1 MSKLNHQDLLTI
13 ISALGDLHSD
23 FDPQT
28 LTERTIRAT
37 SKMIAA
43 ADSVAFTGF
52 RSDGQ
57 YADLT
62 WHNGGDY
69 SAEEMEVF
77 AAFVHENP
85 LVGAFFEDHRTET
98 LQITDLTP
106 PEKFERTTLY
116 NEFYRR
122 VGVGNQL
129 VTPMRITDELLI
141 TCSINIENKDFS
153 ERDKEILTLFAP
165 HLANAIRNAFAYQ
178 RLSGALDTEACG
190 IVALNSKGKA
200 VFISKFA
207 RQLFEKY
214 FADEKFAENDL
225 PENLNNWLKGANLS
239 GAVE

>member
-28 LTERTIRAT
+28 LMQRTITAT
-37 SKMIAA
+37 AKVISA

-52 RSDGQ
+52 RFDGQ

-85 LVGAFFEDHRTET
+85 LVGAFFENHRTET

-129 VTPMRITDELLI
+129 VTPMRVTDDLI
-141 TCSINIENKDFS
+141 VTCSINIESKDFS
-153 ERDKEILTLFAP
+153 ERDRELLTMLAP

-178 RLSGALDTEACG
+178 RLSGALETEACG
-190 IVALNSKGKA
+190 IVALNTYGKP
-200 VFISKFA
+200 VFISEFA
-207 RQLFEKY
+207 RQLFENISRAKN
-214 FADEKFAENDL
+214 ARQTVCRKL
-225 PENLNNWLKGANLS
+225 
-239 GAVE
+239 